1 MEKAIFFEIRNH
13 NDRIIYKI
21 KINPSFDE
29 LLINITKYRNG
40 IYNYYENT
48 FTLKDLQVV
57 KYFTIYDNIEE
68 CMDDIISGINTNQS
82 LIKKENNK
90 LKLII
95 PLLNKKYPT
104 ISFTL
109 NEKSKDKMINEQN
122 MFIEKLQKENYDL
135 KKEFN
140 NLKLKIANYE
150 KNKHKNIL
158 VEIVI
163 NNIVKKNITF
173 KSNDTINILIELV
186 EQEFGFKNNYSY
198 YEIKYNEQIITNF
211 FKTFEDYK
219 IMNNSTI
226 YFNYYNIGG
235 QYFVKIL
242 SGKTITLD
250 LNGNDTVLNIKRKI
264 QNKEGIPIQQ
274 QRIIYAGR
282 QLEDNKTI
290 LDYQIK
296 SEATFHLAMLHR

>member
-1 MEKAIFFEIRNH
+1 MEKAIFFEIRNY

-29 LLINITKYRNG
+29 LLINITKSRNG

-135 KKEFN
+135 KKEID
-140 NLKLKIANYE
+140 NLKLKMANYE
-150 KNKHKNIL
+150 KNKNKNIL

-163 NNIVKKNITF
+163 NDIVKKNITF

-186 EQEFGFKNNYSY
+186 EQEFDFKNKYSY
-198 YEIKYNEQIITNF
+198 YEITYNEQIINNF

-235 QYFVKIL
+235 QYFVR
-242 SGKTITLD
+242 TLKGNLLT
-250 LNGNDTVLNIKRKI
+250 LNLNCNDTILNIKRKI
-264 QNKEGIPIQQ
+264 QNKEGIPIEK
-274 QRIIYAGR
+274 QRLIYNCR
-282 QLEDNKTI
+282 QLEDDKTI

-296 SEATFHLAMLHR
+296 SESIFHLVMRLL